1 MTAVGPTEAARR
13 LEHLAGALENP
24 RTLENIAQTFA
35 GDVLK
40 RARARAARH
49 PTPQARMVST
59 AAYAKKGV
67 VRVDAR
73 MIVRG
78 RGGSA
83 HAGAIARGS
92 EFGTVGRYPQFRA
105 PHTNRGYW
113 LYPAARDADED
124 RPLLVKVDR
133 GLQGLLDGV
142 AEFGYD
148 LQTLT
153 SLLGRAVQVA

>member
-1 MTAVGPTEAARR
+1 MTAVSPAEASRR
-13 LEHLAGALENP
+13 LERLAGALESP

-40 RARARAARH
+40 KARSRAARH

-59 AAYAKKGV
+59 AAYAKQGV

-73 MIVRG
+73 QGVRG
-78 RGGSA
+78 RGGEA
-83 HAGAIARGS
+83 AAGEIARGS
-92 EFGTVGRYPQFRA
+92 EFGTTGRYPQFRA
-105 PHTNRGYW
+105 PHTNKGYW
-113 LYPAARDADED
+113 LYPAARDADDD

-148 LQTLT
+148 LQALE
-153 SLLGRAVQVA
+153 SLLGRAIKVA